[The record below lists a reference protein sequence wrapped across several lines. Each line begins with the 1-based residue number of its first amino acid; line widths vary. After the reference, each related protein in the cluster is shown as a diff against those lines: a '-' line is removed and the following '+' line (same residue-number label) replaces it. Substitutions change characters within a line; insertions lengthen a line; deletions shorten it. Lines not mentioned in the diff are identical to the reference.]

1 MKRGIFL
8 LPLVYLLTVSCSVDE
23 LDIQDTNASSQDVFH
38 AYLESYSEPDTKVYV
53 NEDIRLRWDA
63 EDRISIFKTTYNSQ
77 YRFEGVTGDADGDFS
92 EVPSGSFVTGNELEG
107 FICAVYPYQRS
118 TTISNSNVLSFQ
130 FPAEQTY
137 RKGSF
142 GPGANTMVS
151 VTKTKTD
158 PLKFKNAGGYLVLKF
173 YGKDISVSSITLEGR
188 NGEFLSGKGAWEI
201 VLGATPDFTFD
212 STAGTSITL
221 TCKDPVALG
230 ATKEEAT
237 AFWIVVPPTPFEKGI
252 KLTITRADG
261 KEATLETDMKLSIVR
276 NTLLRITPVEL
287 HFD

>member
-1 MKRGIFL
+1 MKRGFFL
-8 LPLVYLLTVSCSVDE
+8 LTSLFLLNVSCSVHE
-23 LDIQDTNASSQDVFH
+23 LDIQDTNASSRDVFH

-63 EDRISIFKTTYNSQ
+63 KDRISLFNKNTYNFQ
-77 YRFEGVTGDADGDFS
+77 YEFKGATGDADGEFGKVSDPFA
-92 EVPSGSFVTGNELEG
+92 TGNSLG

-118 TTISNSNVLSFQ
+118 TAISNSEVLTLQ

-151 VTKTKTD
+151 VTEDD

-173 YGKDISVSSITLEGR
+173 YGKDISVSSIKLEGR
-188 NGEFLSGKGAWEI
+188 NGEFLSGEGAWKI
-201 VLGATPDFTFD
+201 ALGKNPDFTFD

-221 TCKDPVALG
+221 TCQDPVALG

-252 KLTITRADG
+252 KLTVTASDG
-261 KEATLETDMKLSIVR
+261 KETTLETDMKLSIVR

-287 HFD
+287 NFD